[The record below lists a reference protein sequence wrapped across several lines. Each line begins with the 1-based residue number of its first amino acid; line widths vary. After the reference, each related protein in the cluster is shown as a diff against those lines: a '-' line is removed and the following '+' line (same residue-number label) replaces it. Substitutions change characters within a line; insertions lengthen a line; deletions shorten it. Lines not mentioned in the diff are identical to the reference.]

1 MRKVVVFSLLFFSI
15 LISFSKEEKQ
25 RVVSRELK
33 NDFFTIRKDN
43 KTAMPLLSSQTTKKA
58 YLILNIDNREN
69 QYLTFQSYS
78 DLTVYLNNQLVFKGE
93 ENIEEHL
100 SFKELHKRGHGE
112 VVLAFHSPT
121 SSLNPKEFFI
131 TKIIPVEQKEGYLWH
146 SRLVSNRSVTTV
158 FLILI
163 ISMVAYIKNTNSTLW
178 AGYFDIRRVFF
189 EKLNK
194 EEYVPK
200 SFFSLESIVLIIL
213 VSLLGGVL
221 FHEYELNVLLEDISA
236 MLKPIYYFFIVL
248 IFLVAKH
255 FLLRI
260 VTWFL
265 NISSFGN
272 QQFYD
277 FMRFSLWFTM
287 CLLVLTFSFGDE
299 YAFVTK
305 GFFWIGLVF
314 WNIKIFIGAL
324 TRLKFQKMYLFSYIC
339 ASELLPALALVNFID
354 TIH

>member
-1 MRKVVVFSLLFFSI
+1 MRRVVVFLFLFFSF
-15 LISFSKEEKQ
+15 LFCFSKEEFK

-43 KTAMPLLSSQTTKKA
+43 KTAMPLLSDQTTQKA
-58 YLILNIDNREN
+58 YLILNINNRQN
-69 QYLTFQSYS
+69 QFLTFQSYS
-78 DLTVYLNNQLVFKGE
+78 DLTVYLNNQLIFKGE
-93 ENIEEHL
+93 EEREENL
-100 SFKELHKRGHGE
+100 SFSELQKRGNGE

-121 SSLNPKEFFI
+121 TSLNPNEFFI
-131 TKIIPVEQKEGYLWH
+131 TKMIPQQEQKVYIWYN
-146 SRLVSNRSVTTV
+146 RLVSNRSVTTI

-163 ISMVAYIKNTNSTLW
+163 VAMVAYIKNTNGTLW

-236 MLKPIYYFFIVL
+236 MLKPVYYFFIVL
-248 IFLVAKH
+248 LFLVAKH

-287 CLLVLTFSFGDE
+287 CLLVLTFSFGEE